1 MKLSFYKFAS
11 SSSEP
16 WGDSPTAAPV
26 AVTATLTL
34 TLTSSLTAAQI
45 TASASIQTAL
55 KSAIAVMLE
64 VDVSSVTGVT
74 ATAVARKKRT
84 AAEAQRE
91 LDAGIIAIDWRE
103 HQAEDA
109 TRILGHGLQVISNG
123 LVVKRINDLVWRKMA
138 VSAVTITASVTSA
151 YSSSALTAAQNAYS
165 SVFQSAFTTAAASY
179 GIIVNEPTLTPTA
192 APTPTPTAAPTPTPT
207 AVTASTA
214 STASSSTTLIIG
226 VVVGVGGA
234 IFIAGG
240 IYAAIASSNGAA
252 NSKMPVESSAHHKS
266 GTGEDYSG
274 GEVEVLAISHGDHHG
289 TIDAESDT
297 WQTVKTSEH
306 RPHAHPHNHI

>member
-1 MKLSFYKFAS
+1 
-11 SSSEP
+11 
-16 WGDSPTAAPV
+16 
-26 AVTATLTL
+26 
-34 TLTSSLTAAQI
+34 
-45 TASASIQTAL
+45 
-55 KSAIAVMLE
+55 MLE

-74 ATAVARKKRT
+74 ATTASRKKRT

-109 TRILGHGLQVISNG
+109 TRILGHGLQVTETSNG
-123 LVVKRINDLVWRKMA
+123 LVVKRINDLVWRRMA
-138 VSAVTITASVTSA
+138 VSAVTIAASVTSA
-151 YSSSALTAAQNAYS
+151 YSSSALAAAQNAYS
-165 SVFQSAFTTAAASY
+165 SVFLSAFTTAAASY
-179 GIIVNEPTLTPTA
+179 GITINEPTL
-192 APTPTPTAAPTPTPT
+192 TPTAAPTPTPT

-214 STASSSTTLIIG
+214 SSSTTIIIG

-240 IYAAIASSNGAA
+240 IYAAITSSNGAT
-252 NSKMPVESSAHHKS
+252 NSKMPIESSAHHKS

-289 TIDAESDT
+289 AVDAESDT

>member
-1 MKLSFYKFAS
+1 
-11 SSSEP
+11 
-16 WGDSPTAAPV
+16 
-26 AVTATLTL
+26 LTL

-45 TASASIQTAL
+45 TASSIIQTAL

-109 TRILGHGLQVISNG
+109 TRILGHGLQVAETSNG
-123 LVVKRINDLVWRKMA
+123 LVVKRINDLVWRRMA

-151 YSSSALTAAQNAYS
+151 YSSSALTVAQNAYS

-179 GIIVNEPTLTPTA
+179 GITVNEPTLTPTA
-192 APTPTPTAAPTPTPT
+192 APTPTPTAAPTTPTAAPTPTPT

-214 STASSSTTLIIG
+214 SSSTTIIIG

-234 IFIAGG
+234 ILIAGG
-240 IYAAIASSNGAA
+240 IYAAITSSNGAA

-289 TIDAESDT
+289 AVDAESDT
-297 WQTVKTSEH
+297 WQTSEH
-306 RPHAHPHNHI
+306 RPHAHPHKHI